1 MIQGAI
7 FDVDGTL
14 LDSMSVWANIGADY
28 LRFLGYEPRE
38 NLNETFKSMS
48 LYQAACYYQSE
59 YGVTLSTDEIIAG
72 VNDRI
77 GQFYRERA
85 GLKPGVAGFLRQ
97 LRERGVKMCIATATD
112 RPLVEAALERCGV
125 LAYFS
130 DIFTCFS
137 VGHGKDE
144 PVIYRTALEHLQTAR
159 AKTIVFEDALYAA
172 RTARRDN
179 FVTAAVYD
187 AYEKHQAELRAAA
200 DLYITD
206 FTDWKSFWDFASQ
219 L

>member
-28 LRFLGYEPRE
+28 LRFLVFEPRE

-59 YGVTLSTDEIIAG
+59 YGVTLSTEEIIAG

-97 LRERGVKMCIATATD
+97 LREKGVKMCIATATD

>member
-59 YGVTLSTDEIIAG
+59 YGVTLSTEEIIAG

-97 LRERGVKMCIATATD
+97 LREKGVKMCIATATD

-159 AKTIVFEDALYAA
+159 VKTIVFEDALYAA

>member
-59 YGVTLSTDEIIAG
+59 YGVTLSTEEIIAG

-97 LRERGVKMCIATATD
+97 LREKGVKMCIATATD

-172 RTARRDN
+172 RSARRDN

>member
-59 YGVTLSTDEIIAG
+59 YAVTLSTEEIIAG

-97 LRERGVKMCIATATD
+97 LREKGVKMCIATATD

>member
-28 LRFLGYEPRE
+28 PRVLGYEPRD

-59 YGVTLSTDEIIAG
+59 YGVTLSTEEIIAG

-97 LRERGVKMCIATATD
+97 LREKGVKMCIATATD

>member
-1 MIQGAI
+1 MMQGAI

-59 YGVTLSTDEIIAG
+59 YGVTLSTEEIIAG

-97 LRERGVKMCIATATD
+97 LREKGVKMCIATATD

>member
-59 YGVTLSTDEIIAG
+59 YGVTLSTEEIIAG

-97 LRERGVKMCIATATD
+97 LREKGVKMCIATATD

-179 FVTAAVYD
+179 IVTAAVYD

>member
-59 YGVTLSTDEIIAG
+59 YGVTLSTEEIIAG

-97 LRERGVKMCIATATD
+97 LREKGVKMCIATATD

-172 RTARRDN
+172 KTARRYN
-179 FVTAAVYD
+179 FFTAAVYD
-187 AYEKHQAELRAAA
+187 SYEKHQAELRAAA

>member
-1 MIQGAI
+1 MMQGAI

-97 LRERGVKMCIATATD
+97 LREKGVKMCIATATG

>member
-97 LRERGVKMCIATATD
+97 LREKGVKMCIATATD

>member
-97 LRERGVKMCIATATD
+97 LREKGVKMCIATATG

>member
-1 MIQGAI
+1 MMQGAI

-97 LRERGVKMCIATATD
+97 LREKGVKMCIATATD

>member
-1 MIQGAI
+1 MMQGAI

-59 YGVTLSTDEIIAG
+59 YGVTLSTEEIIAG

-97 LRERGVKMCIATATD
+97 LREKGVKMCIATATD

-159 AKTIVFEDALYAA
+159 AKTIV
-172 RTARRDN
+172 
-179 FVTAAVYD
+179 
-187 AYEKHQAELRAAA
+187 
-200 DLYITD
+200 
-206 FTDWKSFWDFASQ
+206 
-219 L
+219 

>member
-97 LRERGVKMCIATATD
+97 LREKGVKMCIATATD

-159 AKTIVFEDALYAA
+159 VKTIVFEDALYAA

>member
-7 FDVDGTL
+7 FDADGTL

-59 YGVTLSTDEIIAG
+59 YGVTLSTEEIIAG

-97 LRERGVKMCIATATD
+97 LREKGVKMCIATATG

-159 AKTIVFEDALYAA
+159 VKTIVFEDALYAA

>member
-14 LDSMSVWANIGADY
+14 LDSMSVWANIGTDY
-28 LRFLGYEPRE
+28 LQSLGYEPRE
-38 NLNETFKSMS
+38 DLNETFKSMS

-59 YGVTLSTDEIIAG
+59 YGVALSTDEIIAG
-72 VNDRI
+72 VNSRI
-77 GQFYRERA
+77 ERFYRERA
-85 GLKPGVAGFLRQ
+85 ALKPGVAEFLRRLQ
-97 LRERGVKMCIATATD
+97 EKGVGMCIATATD

-125 LAYFS
+125 LPYFS

-137 VGHGKDE
+137 VGRGKDE
-144 PVIYRTALEHLQTAR
+144 PIIYRTAAEHLGTGR
-159 AKTIVFEDALYAA
+159 AKTVVFEDALYAA
-172 RTARRDN
+172 RTAKRDH

-187 AYEKHQAELRAAA
+187 TYEKRQAELRAAA
-200 DLYITD
+200 DIYITD
-206 FTDWKSFWDFASQ
+206 FTNWGYFWEFASQ

>member
-59 YGVTLSTDEIIAG
+59 YGVTLSTEEIIAG

-97 LRERGVKMCIATATD
+97 LREKGVKMCIATATD
-112 RPLVEAALERCGV
+112 RPLVEEIGRASGRARVC
-125 LAYFS
+125 AY
-130 DIFTCFS
+130 
-137 VGHGKDE
+137 V
-144 PVIYRTALEHLQTAR
+144 
-159 AKTIVFEDALYAA
+159 
-172 RTARRDN
+172 
-179 FVTAAVYD
+179 
-187 AYEKHQAELRAAA
+187 
-200 DLYITD
+200 
-206 FTDWKSFWDFASQ
+206 
-219 L
+219 

>member
-1 MIQGAI
+1 MMQGAI

-59 YGVTLSTDEIIAG
+59 YGVTLSTEEIIAG

-97 LRERGVKMCIATATD
+97 LREKGVKMCIATATG

>member
-38 NLNETFKSMS
+38 KLNETFKSMS

-97 LRERGVKMCIATATD
+97 LREKGVKMCIATATD

>member
-59 YGVTLSTDEIIAG
+59 YGVTLSTDEIISG

-97 LRERGVKMCIATATD
+97 LREKGVKMCIATATD

>member
-1 MIQGAI
+1 MRQGAI

-59 YGVTLSTDEIIAG
+59 YGVTLSTEEIIAG

-97 LRERGVKMCIATATD
+97 LREKGVKMCIATATD

>member
-59 YGVTLSTDEIIAG
+59 HGVTLSTEEIIAG

-97 LRERGVKMCIATATD
+97 LREKGVKMCIATATD

>member
-97 LRERGVKMCIATATD
+97 LREKGVKMCIATATD

-159 AKTIVFEDALYAA
+159 VKTIVFEDGLYAA

-200 DLYITD
+200 YLYITD

>member
-59 YGVTLSTDEIIAG
+59 YGVTLSTEEIIAG

-97 LRERGVKMCIATATD
+97 LREKGVKMCIATATD

>member
-1 MIQGAI
+1 MMQGAI

-97 LRERGVKMCIATATD
+97 LREKGVKMCIATATD

-144 PVIYRTALEHLQTAR
+144 PVIYRTALEHLQTGR

-172 RTARRDN
+172 RTAKRDN

>member
-97 LRERGVKMCIATATD
+97 LREKGVKMCIATATG

-159 AKTIVFEDALYAA
+159 VKTIVFEDALYAA

>member
-59 YGVTLSTDEIIAG
+59 YGVTLSTEEIIAG

-97 LRERGVKMCIATATD
+97 LREKGVKMCIATATG

-144 PVIYRTALEHLQTAR
+144 PVIYRTALEHLQTGR

>member
-59 YGVTLSTDEIIAG
+59 YGVTLSTEEIIAG

-97 LRERGVKMCIATATD
+97 LREKGVKMCIATATG

>member
-97 LRERGVKMCIATATD
+97 LREKGVKMCIATSTD

>member
-59 YGVTLSTDEIIAG
+59 YGVTLSTDEIIGG

-97 LRERGVKMCIATATD
+97 LREKGVKMCIATATD

>member
-97 LRERGVKMCIATATD
+97 LREKGVKMCIGGS
-112 RPLVEAALERCGV
+112 RPGAVRRTGV
-125 LAYFS
+125 FL
-130 DIFTCFS
+130 
-137 VGHGKDE
+137 
-144 PVIYRTALEHLQTAR
+144 RHLH
-159 AKTIVFEDALYAA
+159 LL
-172 RTARRDN
+172 
-179 FVTAAVYD
+179 
-187 AYEKHQAELRAAA
+187 LRGPR
-200 DLYITD
+200 
-206 FTDWKSFWDFASQ
+206 Q
-219 L
+219 G